1 MNDVAE
7 ESYWRFDARRKGYG
21 EWKETPQS
29 ERDAFKAELQAA
41 LAAEREKVAEVM
53 AELGKNFER
62 TQKAAELAQ
71 QFAARAE
78 AAEARE
84 RALLDA
90 MRRIRPLVVAAYEYD
105 PHTSSDDALA
115 IIDAAIAE
123 QQTAEGTA
131 VCEWREVKN
140 AGATA
145 YQDPNGSY
153 HISLPK
159 FCGDCGRRVE
169 VV

>member
-115 IIDAAIAE
+115 IIDAAIA
-123 QQTAEGTA
+123 QAEAGEA
-131 VCEWREVKN
+131 VCRWTFTPMGRVLRSPHE
-140 AGATA
+140 AGTTG
-145 YQDPNGSY
+145 DLFFPF
-153 HISLPK
+153 K
-159 FCGDCGRRVE
+159 FCPDCGRRVE
-169 VV
+169 VA